1 MTIFGFV
8 CILLTHTHTRAR
20 AYIGLEQKF
29 VAFFSPKISIF
40 YKISMTSFDK
50 AKFQLSESVLQIT
63 IFNGVTSNQSQNFCL
78 T

>member
-1 MTIFGFV
+1 MACNDKFMTIFGFV

-40 YKISMTSFDK
+40 YKINITLFNR
-50 AKFQLSESVLQIT
+50 AKFQLSKSILQIT
-63 IFNGVTSNQSQNFCL
+63 V
-78 T
+78 